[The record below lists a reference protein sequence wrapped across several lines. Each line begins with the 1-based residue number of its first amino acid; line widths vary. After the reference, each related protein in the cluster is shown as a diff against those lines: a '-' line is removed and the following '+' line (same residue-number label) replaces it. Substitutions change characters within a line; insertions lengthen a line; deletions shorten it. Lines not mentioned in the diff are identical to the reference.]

1 MRRHEDEEKIYIP
14 DRMLFLGRNMLAVD
28 AAAAVVSAGVTP
40 LGRECP
46 AAGATPLELQWLG

>member
-1 MRRHEDEEKIYIP
+1 
-14 DRMLFLGRNMLAVD
+14 MLFLGRNMLAVE

-46 AAGATPLELQWLG
+46 VVDVTLPGTRGASSRGEYPSVTCLC